1 MIPYNTSEAILV
13 LPEYGRNIQRLI
25 DHCVMIE
32 DKEERTR
39 CAYAIA
45 DVMATLFPSIVGEK
59 GNRQKIWDHINI
71 MSKFET
77 DIDFP
82 CEVIDKDQLSP
93 TPSKIPYNSNLNR
106 YRHYGKNIQE
116 MIIKVADME
125 NCVEKDQL
133 IFLVANQ
140 MKKLLLIHNPE
151 NVSSEKVFADIAEIS
166 KGKILIDSGSYRL
179 NEYIDASPA
188 SNGKNKKE
196 KEITKLKLIL

>member
-71 MSKFET
+71 MSKFEL

-140 MKKLLLIHNPE
+140 MKKLLLILNPE
-151 NVSSEKVFADIAEIS
+151 NVSDEKVFADIAEIS

-179 NEYIDASPA
+179 NEYIDASTA
-188 SNGKNKKE
+188 SNGKNKK
-196 KEITKLKLIL
+196 KKK